1 MTITAKYQG
10 RCTKCG
16 GRINIG
22 DKIEW
27 ERGKGSHHVE
37 CPDNPEP
44 VETKT
49 QNPKQMKSKFDSKCI
64 RCGLK
69 ITAGEDIFYQRGKG
83 AWHTDCAA
91 VKEQVEKEQAA
102 RKAEAPYMVTRGSG
116 YGGDSFIKGQVIRA
130 PKNITKKGGPTYL
143 YVVRTD
149 EQYFKYDGLSFGV
162 GDESGYVYR
171 ADCRAATAE
180 EAAPVQLA
188 EQQAAEKK
196 KALAELDGI
205 KKDVQTTGE
214 RPEGDNTPEGKRL
227 IDTQTAYGGGDWFV
241 IGQKYIWYIQNNGGD
256 GDDWSVNNVLTGGA
270 GAIGWRVPYK
280 GELAERIERIAGIV
294 EIEG

>member
-1 MTITAKYQG
+1 
-10 RCTKCG
+10 
-16 GRINIG
+16 
-22 DKIEW
+22 
-27 ERGKGSHHVE
+27 
-37 CPDNPEP
+37 
-44 VETKT
+44 
-49 QNPKQMKSKFDSKCI
+49 MKSKFDSKCI

-116 YGGDSFIKGQVIRA
+116 YSGDSFIKGQVIRA
-130 PKNITKKGGPTYL
+130 PKNIIEKGGPTYL

-180 EAAPVQLA
+180 EAAPLI
-188 EQQAAEKK
+188 ERERQATEKRA
-196 KALAELDGI
+196 ALNELDKI
-205 KKDVQTTGE
+205 KKTFRTTASGPMAIMS
-214 RPEGDNTPEGKRL
+214 RRVSGFWTPKPP
-227 IDTQTAYGGGDWFV
+227 TA
-241 IGQKYIWYIQNNGGD
+241 
-256 GDDWSVNNVLTGGA
+256 A
-270 GAIGWRVPYK
+270 AIGSLSGRNTS
-280 GELAERIERIAGIV
+280 GISK
-294 EIEG
+294 ITGAMAMIGA